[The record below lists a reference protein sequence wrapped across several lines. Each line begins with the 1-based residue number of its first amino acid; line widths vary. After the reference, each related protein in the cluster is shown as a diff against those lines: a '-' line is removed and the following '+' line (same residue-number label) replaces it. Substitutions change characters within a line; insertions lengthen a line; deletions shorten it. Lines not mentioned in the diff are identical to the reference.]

1 MLSSLDRKGLN
12 RRESGWSDG
21 VEMPLGVS
29 WKVRKIFEIAS
40 SPVLTESRVLV
51 WDRMLGVRW

>member
-29 WKVRKIFEIAS
+29 WKVREIFEIAS

>member
-21 VEMPLGVS
+21 MEVPLGVS
-29 WKVRKIFEIAS
+29 WKVREIFETAS
-40 SPVLTESRVLV
+40 SLVLTESRVLV
-51 WDRMLGVRW
+51 WDRMVEVRW